1 MTDASLND
9 ILFASA
15 RASVAFA
22 RRCLEPAAT
31 GLRAQSSF
39 VTPDGEAMHWHDFGD
54 LEGPGWAANAVGG
67 ATLLYRWARYMGDAQ
82 LADEAAGLLAHVLH
96 DGFVDEASGFI
107 RPYYDLAAGRFCLN
121 YDHGDAWLCPGSLAK
136 IGVQLLE
143 LADLLSA
150 GQADGG
156 PAEKRWGRSL
166 TVPPGSVGCGSVGDR
181 PQHDRP
187 ERASIGQAD
196 GLAAAAAVAA
206 VRLAGWLRAHVPL
219 LPNGWVPRRITSA
232 GEPYPLT
239 PHAAPDPIYDHSA
252 DGLYLLQLYA
262 ELTGRGLAD
271 WRVEATGLGDAF
283 VAAGGFW
290 GSINHDTYDD
300 HEDVAYASAFRIL
313 RRAAEVCD
321 RPAWRDF
328 AYDVALPGLDRFVMH
343 EDRNGVP
350 TKGLLWMEATWDTSY
365 LWENAEAAH
374 AWLEAGRETGDP
386 ALTARGLTVLE
397 AIARHHHG
405 PYGFLTEGV
414 DWNNHV
420 TRRHHVDG
428 VLYGDINYTEPLL
441 NHLHFVGPTL
451 FYLEQ
456 IGYRPPAALD
466 DAAAIALALD
476 FGRAARPLPGAE
488 GARYFVRLYHPAIA
502 TDARVDEALRFVQ
515 AVKAD
520 GVLLFEASYDMDPA
534 LLTLDQLRLR
544 FARLKEVAPRF
555 RAAVPEVH
563 INVMITVGHVD
574 AGSARPERF
583 AFQFQVN
590 EHGDVS
596 RSTACPLDPAFLDYA
611 AEMYRLAAECGADAV
626 WVDDDVRFVLH
637 DVPGM
642 TCFCP
647 HHLAALERATG
658 RAWTRA
664 EVVAALRDEATAAAA
679 QPVTAG
685 AAVAD
690 LTVVGARDAGPAVR
704 RAWFDVQEEAMLGL
718 ARTIEAAVHGV
729 DPAIRIGL
737 MTIGTS
743 FHAAEGRRTD
753 RLLRTLA
760 GGARPLIRPGS
771 GYYSDWTPAGVLDK
785 SEDAA
790 RQAAY
795 LGADAQVVAEVEN
808 HPYTPY
814 GKSERILALELALD
828 VLAGMPDLSLNVLTS
843 MGGTGPLEPEGSR
856 LAACLAE
863 QRPFLDAL
871 AREWAGRQRRGVG
884 ILDSEDYA
892 RHTALAGR
900 PLLAWIEPRPWEQM
914 LARSGFPIGRPD
926 QGPHWLA
933 GEAVRAWSGYDI
945 GMALP
950 EGLILDPAAARALIE
965 MGWGERLGLR
975 DVRPV
980 GDGVNELI
988 VAGLSAA
995 SERHV
1000 GQILPTYNH
1009 VRREQL
1015 YTFDVE
1021 AAGSVV
1027 LSRWLDVDGRD
1038 RGPAA
1043 IALERPS
1050 VNPRMPAAF
1059 RIALLPYAL
1068 AAPTPALL
1076 NIAHREQWA
1085 ALIEWTSGRS
1095 LPCRAVRGANLY
1107 PLAFRRTGDG
1117 SWLLA
1122 LANLSADDVMDAW
1135 LDVGGILDAAPGR
1148 AWRAARLD
1156 SQGAWRPAAGPA
1168 GRILRADAAAFALA
1182 VYRLEVQS

>member
-1 MTDASLND
+1 
-9 ILFASA
+9 
-15 RASVAFA
+15 
-22 RRCLEPAAT
+22 
-31 GLRAQSSF
+31 
-39 VTPDGEAMHWHDFGD
+39 VTPDGEVMHWHDFGD

-67 ATLLYRWARYMGDAQ
+67 ATLLYRWARFMGDEQ
-82 LADEAAGLLAHVLH
+82 LAAEAAGLLAHVLH
-96 DGFVDEASGFI
+96 DGFVDETTGFI
-107 RPYYDLAAGRFCLN
+107 FPYFDLAAGRFCLN

-136 IGVQLLE
+136 VGVQLLE
-143 LADLLSA
+143 LAGLLPSE
-150 GQADGG
+150 QAD
-156 PAEKRWGRSL
+156 
-166 TVPPGSVGCGSVGDR
+166 R
-181 PQHDRP
+181 PV
-187 ERASIGQAD
+187 
-196 GLAAAAAVAA
+196 AVATA
-206 VRLAGWLRAHVPL
+206 VRLAGWLKAHVPPL
-219 LPNGWVPRRITSA
+219 SNGWVPRRITSA
-232 GEPYPLT
+232 GEPYPLN
-239 PHAAPDPIYDHSA
+239 PHGAADPIYDHSA

-271 WRVEATGLGDAF
+271 CRAEATALGDAF

-300 HEDVAYASAFRIL
+300 HEDVAYATAFRIL
-313 RRAAEVCD
+313 CRAAEVCANGP
-321 RPAWRDF
+321 RGATSHTTSRCR
-328 AYDVALPGLDRFVMH
+328 GLDRFVMH

-350 TKGLLWMEATWDTSY
+350 TQGLLWMEATWDTSY

-374 AWLEAGRETGDP
+374 AWLEAGRERGDA
-386 ALTARGLTVLE
+386 ALTARGVTVLE

-405 PYGFLTEGV
+405 PHGFLTEGV

-441 NHLHFVGPTL
+441 NHLHFIGPTL
-451 FYLEQ
+451 YHFEQ
-456 IGYRPPAALD
+456 AGYPPPASLD

-476 FGRAARPLPGAE
+476 FGQAARPLPGAE
-488 GARYFVRLYHPAIA
+488 GARYYVRLYHPALA
-502 TDARVDEALRFVQ
+502 TDARVEEALRFLQ

-534 LLTLDQLRLR
+534 LLTPDQLRAR
-544 FARLKEVAPRF
+544 FARLREIVPKF
-555 RAAVPEVH
+555 RAVVPEVH

-583 AFQFQVN
+583 PFQFQVN
-590 EHGDVS
+590 EHGDTS
-596 RSTACPLDPAFLDYA
+596 RSTACPLDPAFLEYV
-611 AEMYRLAAECGADAV
+611 AEMYRLAAECGADVV

-637 DVPGM
+637 DIPGM

-647 HHLAALERATG
+647 HHLAALERPTG
-658 RAWTRA
+658 RAWTRE
-664 EVVAALRDEATAAAA
+664 EVVAALRDEAAPAAVR
-679 QPVTAG
+679 PVPSG

-690 LTVVGARDAGPAVR
+690 LTVVGTTDAGPAVR

-718 ARTIEAAVHGV
+718 ARTVEATVHRV
-729 DPAIRIGL
+729 DPAMRIGL

-743 FHAAEGRRTD
+743 YHTAEGRRTD

-760 GGARPLIRPGS
+760 GGTRPMIRPGS

-785 SEDAA
+785 SEDGA

-795 LGADAQVVAEVEN
+795 LGADVQVVAEVEN

-814 GKSERILALELALD
+814 GKSGRILALELALD

-843 MGGTGPLEPEGSR
+843 MGGAGPLEPEGSG
-856 LAACLAE
+856 LAAALAE

-871 AREWAGRQRRGVG
+871 ARERAGCQRRGIG

-892 RHTALAGR
+892 RHVPLAGR
-900 PLLAWIEPRPWEQM
+900 PLMAWMEPRPWEQM

-950 EGLILDPAAARALIE
+950 EGLILDPLAARALVG
-965 MGWGERLGLR
+965 MGWGERLGIR
-975 DVRPV
+975 AVRPV
-980 GDGVNELI
+980 GDGVNEL
-988 VAGLSAA
+988 VTAGLSPA

-1000 GQILPTYNH
+1000 GHILPTYNH
-1009 VRREQL
+1009 VHPEQL
-1015 YTFDVE
+1015 YTFEVE
-1021 AAGSVV
+1021 AEGSTV
-1027 LSRWLDVDGRD
+1027 LSRWLNVDGED

-1050 VNPRMPAAF
+1050 VNPRMPAPF

-1085 ALIEWTSGRS
+1085 ALVGWASGRS
-1095 LPCRAVRGANLY
+1095 LPCRVTRGVNLY
-1107 PLAFRRTGDG
+1107 PLVFHRPGNG

-1122 LANLSADDVMDAW
+1122 VANLSADDVTGAW
-1135 LDVGGILDAAPGR
+1135 LGISGIMEAAPDR
-1148 AWRAARLD
+1148 AWRVERLD
-1156 SQGAWRPAAGPA
+1156 GAGAWQPAAGPA
-1168 GRILRADAAAFALA
+1168 GHILRIDAPAFTLVAYRLA
-1182 VYRLEVQS
+1182 VQL

>member
-1 MTDASLND
+1 MSDVQLDD

-31 GLRAQSSF
+31 GLRAKSSF

-67 ATLLYRWARYMGDAQ
+67 ATLLYRWARYMGDEQ
-82 LADEAAGLLAHVLH
+82 LAAEATGILAHVLH
-96 DGFVDEASGFI
+96 DGFVDEATGFI

-143 LADLLSA
+143 LADLLPA
-150 GQADGG
+150 EQAD
-156 PAEKRWGRSL
+156 
-166 TVPPGSVGCGSVGDR
+166 R
-181 PQHDRP
+181 PV
-187 ERASIGQAD
+187 
-196 GLAAAAAVAA
+196 AVATA
-206 VRLAGWLRAHVPL
+206 VRLAGWLKAHVPP
-219 LPNGWVPRRITSA
+219 LPNGWAPRRITPA
-232 GEPYPLT
+232 GEPYPLN
-239 PHAAPDPIYDHSA
+239 PHGAPDPIYDHSA

-271 WRVEATGLGDAF
+271 YRAEATALGDAF
-283 VAAGGFW
+283 AAAGGFW

-313 RRAAEVCD
+313 RRAAEVCE

-328 AYDVALPGLDRFVMH
+328 AYHIALPGLDRFVMH

-350 TKGLLWMEATWDTSY
+350 VKGLLWMEASWDTSY

-374 AWLEAGRETGDP
+374 AWLEAGREIGDA
-386 ALTARGLTVLE
+386 ALTARGLAVLE

-405 PYGFLTEGV
+405 PHGFLTEGV

-441 NHLHFVGPTL
+441 NHLHFIGPTL
-451 FYLEQ
+451 YHLEQ
-456 IGYRPPAALD
+456 VGYRPPASLD

-476 FGRAARPLPGAE
+476 FGQAARPLPGAE
-488 GARYFVRLYHPAIA
+488 GARYYVRLYHPAIA
-502 TDARVDEALRFVQ
+502 TDDRVDEALGFLQ

-534 LLTLDQLRLR
+534 LLTPDQLRAR
-544 FARLKEVAPRF
+544 FARLREIVPRF
-555 RAAVPEVH
+555 RAVVPEVH

-583 AFQFQVN
+583 PFQFQVN
-590 EHGDVS
+590 EHGDTS
-596 RSTACPLDPAFLDYA
+596 RSTACPLDPAFLEYV

-637 DVPGM
+637 DIPGM
-642 TCFCP
+642 PCFCP

-658 RAWTRA
+658 RAWTRG
-664 EVVAALRDEATAAAA
+664 EVVDALRDEAAPAAAR
-679 QPVTAG
+679 PVPSG

-690 LTVVGARDAGPAVR
+690 LTVVGATDAGPAVR
-704 RAWFDVQEEAMLGL
+704 CAWFDVQEEAMLSL
-718 ARTIEAAVHGV
+718 ARTVEAAVHRV
-729 DPAIRIGL
+729 DPAMRIGL

-743 FHAAEGRRTD
+743 YHTAEGRRSD

-760 GGARPLIRPGS
+760 GGTRPAIRPGS

-785 SEDAA
+785 SEDGA

-795 LGADAQVVAEVEN
+795 LGADVQVVAEVEN

-814 GKSERILALELALD
+814 GKSGRILALELALD

-843 MGGTGPLEPEGSR
+843 MGGTGPLEPEGSG
-856 LAACLAE
+856 LALALAE

-871 AREWAGRQRRGVG
+871 ARERAGRQRRGIG

-892 RHTALAGR
+892 RHVPLAGR
-900 PLLAWIEPRPWEQM
+900 PLMAWLEPRPWEQM

-933 GEAVRAWSGYDI
+933 GEAVRSLSGYDI

-950 EGLILDPAAARALIE
+950 EGLILDPLAARALIG
-965 MGWGERLGLR
+965 MGWGERLGIR
-975 DVRPV
+975 AVRSV

-988 VAGLSAA
+988 VAGLPGP

-1000 GQILPTYNH
+1000 GHILPAYNH
-1009 VRREQL
+1009 VRPEQL
-1015 YTFDVE
+1015 YTFDVDAE
-1021 AAGSVV
+1021 GSTV
-1027 LSRWLDVDGRD
+1027 LSRWLNVDGED
-1038 RGPAA
+1038 RGPAV

-1050 VNPRMPAAF
+1050 VNPRMPAPF

-1068 AAPTPALL
+1068 AVPTPALL

-1085 ALIEWTSGRS
+1085 ALVGWVSGRS
-1095 LPCRAVRGANLY
+1095 LPCRVTRGVNLY
-1107 PLAFRRTGDG
+1107 PLAFHRPGDG

-1122 LANLSADDVMDAW
+1122 VANLSADDVAGAW
-1135 LDVGGILDAAPGR
+1135 LDISGILDAASIFEGASGR
-1148 AWRAARLD
+1148 AWRVERLD
-1156 SQGAWRPAAGPA
+1156 RQGMWQPAPGPA
-1168 GRILRADAAAFALA
+1168 GHILRIDAPAFAL
-1182 VYRLEVQS
+1182 VPYRLAVQP